1 MRRVPVILTG
11 VVGLVLL
18 AVAVWCVGTV
28 RAASELREQLEERVG
43 LAVEIQSI
51 TSALDQAD
59 RPDELVPVAAGLDE
73 LARTM
78 VALRG
83 ADDSV
88 AARAGTAARRGHEL
102 VAITEH
108 ADAGAVEP
116 RRAIERELDEIIRA
130 LRGEN
135 AKISAQLGEL
145 WNAINVV
152 VALVVALCA
161 VSTALLGYVLIV
173 ALPRAREAD
182 LRLERLGTRL
192 AGLPSAQGISHGVG
206 GPLTVAMTNLQL
218 LREQIDGDAPT
229 TNEQARDLLDDALH
243 SLARATGTL
252 QDLRGTSNVD
262 EEAPPARMEPV
273 HAPAKLRIL
282 LIDDDE
288 MVVASTKRVLGGHEV
303 QAEHDGAHGIA
314 RALAETFD
322 LILCDLMMPGQ
333 TGIDVY
339 RTLQEQRPELVD
351 RFVVMSGGAN
361 DDRSAAFL
369 DEYRGLRLD
378 KPFGTKQLRELV
390 ARFDPLPHA
399 ADG

>member
-18 AVAVWCVGTV
+18 AIAVWCVGTV
-28 RAASELREQLEERVG
+28 RAASGLRERLEERVG
-43 LAVEIQSI
+43 LAVEIQAI
-51 TSALDQAD
+51 TSALDEAD
-59 RPDELVPVAAGLDE
+59 RPDELVPVTVALDE
-73 LARTM
+73 LARTLT
-78 VALRG
+78 ALRG
-83 ADDSV
+83 TDDPTV
-88 AARAGTAARRGHEL
+88 ARAATAAQRGHEL
-102 VAITEH
+102 VAVTEH
-108 ADAGAVEP
+108 ADAAAIEQ
-116 RRAIERELDEIIRA
+116 RRALERELDEIVRV
-130 LRGEN
+130 LRREN
-135 AKISAQLGEL
+135 AEISAQLGEL

-161 VSTALLGYVLIV
+161 VTTALLGYVLIV

-182 LRLERLGTRL
+182 QRLERLGTRL

-218 LREQIDGDAPT
+218 LREQIDADAPAS
-229 TNEQARDLLDDALH
+229 NDQARNLLDDALH

-262 EEAPPARMEPV
+262 EEPEPAPVREPV
-273 HAPAKLRIL
+273 REPSKLRIL

-288 MVVASTKRVLGGHEV
+288 MVTGSTKRVLAGHAV
-303 QAEHDGAHGIA
+303 QTASSGALGIT
-314 RALAETFD
+314 RVLAEPFD

-333 TGIDVY
+333 SGIDVY
-339 RTLQEQRPELVD
+339 RALKEARPELVD

-369 DEYRGLRLD
+369 DDYRGLRLD

-390 ARFDPLPHA
+390 GRFEPFE
-399 ADG
+399 G